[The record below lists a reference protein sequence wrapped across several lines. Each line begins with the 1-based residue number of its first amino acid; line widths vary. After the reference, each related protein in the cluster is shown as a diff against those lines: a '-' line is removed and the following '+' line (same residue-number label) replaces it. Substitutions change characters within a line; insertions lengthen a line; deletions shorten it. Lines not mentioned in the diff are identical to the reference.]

1 MPDLELRDIAK
12 NFGKVK
18 ALEDI
23 SLQVN
28 HGEFA
33 ILLGPSGCGKSTLL
47 RIIAGLEPQTQG
59 DVLIEGKKVDDLS
72 PRERDIAMVFQNYAL
87 YPHLEVH
94 ENLAF
99 GLKMRKETREVID
112 ERIQE
117 AAQLLDIGD
126 LLNRKPRELSG
137 GQRQRVAMGRA
148 IVRKP
153 KLFLFDEPLSNLDAR
168 LRVLMRVELKK
179 LHQRLGAT
187 MIYVTHDQ
195 TEAMTLGQKIVV
207 MNQGRIQQVDTAD
220 RIYSAP
226 SSPFVAGFIGSPAMN
241 LLGGVLKKKEAD
253 WFFQYGKLVF
263 SLPQPKGPSSMNRS
277 EHAVLGIRPEDIQLE
292 KTTHLGTFLHGEIEV
307 VENLGSDRLIH
318 VVVGDQ
324 RLVARA
330 PRSGR
335 YHPGDTITL
344 HLPYHHLHLFIN
356 DQRAEISE
364 TN

>member
-1 MPDLELRDIAK
+1 MPDLELRGIAK
-12 NFGKVK
+12 KFGKVK

-59 DVLIEGKKVDDLS
+59 EVLIEGKKVDDRS

-99 GLKMRKETREVID
+99 GLKMRKESREVI
-112 ERIQE
+112 EARIQE

-168 LRVLMRVELKK
+168 LRALMRVELKK
-179 LHQRLGAT
+179 LHQRLGTT

-226 SSPFVAGFIGSPAMN
+226 SSPFVAGFIGSPSMN
-241 LLGGVLKKKEAD
+241 LLHGVLEKKGGV
-253 WFFQYGKLVF
+253 WFFQCGQLVF
-263 SLPQPKGPSSMNRS
+263 SLPPPKGPLSIHRS
-277 EHAVLGIRPEDIQLE
+277 EQTVLGIRPEDIQLG
-292 KTTHLGTFLHGEIEV
+292 KAMHTGTSLQGEIEL

-318 VVVGDQ
+318 VVAGNQ
-324 RLVARA
+324 RLVVRA
-330 PRSGR
+330 PRSNPYNPR
-335 YHPGDTITL
+335 DTITL
-344 HLPYHHLHLFIN
+344 HLPYPHLHLFIN
-356 DQRAEISE
+356 DQRVELSSSE
-364 TN
+364 

>member
-1 MPDLELRDIAK
+1 MPDLELKDIAK

-28 HGEFA
+28 HGEFT

-47 RIIAGLEPQTQG
+47 RIIAGLESQTQG
-59 DVLIEGKKVDDLS
+59 EVLIEGEKVDDRS

-99 GLKMRKETREVID
+99 GLKMRKETREVI
-112 ERIQE
+112 EARIRE

-179 LHQRLGAT
+179 LHQRLGST

-207 MNQGRIQQVDTAD
+207 MNRGRIQQVDTAD

-241 LLGGVLKKKEAD
+241 LLHGVLEKKGGV
-253 WFFQYGKLVF
+253 WFFRCGQLVF
-263 SLPQPKGPSSMNRS
+263 SLPPPTEPISIDRTEQ
-277 EHAVLGIRPEDIQLE
+277 AVLGIRPEDMQLE
-292 KTTHLGTFLHGEIEV
+292 KTTQTGTSLRGEIEV

-318 VVVGDQ
+318 VVAGDQ
-324 RLVARA
+324 RLVVRA
-330 PRSGR
+330 PRSVQ
-335 YHPGDTITL
+335 YHPGDSMTL
-344 HLPYHHLHLFIN
+344 HLPYPHLHLFID
-356 DQRAEISE
+356 DQRVELSDQ
-364 TN
+364 